1 MPLKNGE
8 LTTAEIRTLVKAHNK
23 LTNINIPKGAK
34 RADILKIID
43 DKGYKVDHVGK
54 SLKPKPN
61 TEKTIKKK
69 TIPLVTAKAVTAPKK
84 KSAEQVQ
91 KAEEKKKVKAEEK
104 KKSEKIIKK
113 EAVKE
118 FKQAKKSAQKAP
130 KKNVAPKK
138 YKIDKSKQPKTTP
151 SKVSIKIKPSLN
163 TKKIVKKEVKK
174 PIRKVLKPTQ
184 KPTGSA
190 VVQPGKPEDLKI
202 EPKKKKVIKFTKK
215 QEALR
220 QKIIASNKKKEEE
233 KKKEAPPIKEK
244 IETPEEMFFR
254 NLNFIEGQYLKSP
267 GESGYVDVNDSSR
280 KKILRVLE
288 SIINKKKTSKFT
300 KPEKEV
306 LERVF
311 KFYKSTRAPG
321 QSKKDIENFELFLNK
336 KEEPKAEKKKEAP
349 KKSLPLK
356 IDSSLEQ
363 VLNDALVSI
372 QTDVEAI
379 QASQLEEMSKEEAKK
394 SKLQLRILTRLIDT
408 RKVKGFTPAE
418 KEQIENALD
427 RYLELDLEEVPELAE
442 KAKQLQK
449 IIFKSK
455 N

>member
-190 VVQPGKPEDLKI
+190 VVQPGKPEDLKLNDV
-202 EPKKKKVIKFTKK
+202 EKNRCLKAVNNAKSVIRLYEK
-215 QEALR
+215 QKG
-220 QKIIASNKKKEEE
+220 KIKDSDFSSKKELMETIKDIRDVLPQLKSCPKSE
-233 KKKEAPPIKEK
+233 QDIINKALSLVDKRKAEKKKKKEAPPIKEK

-321 QSKKDIENFELFLNK
+321 QSKKDIENFESFLNSKEQSAVK
-336 KEEPKAEKKKEAP
+336 KTQKTIEEKKKG
-349 KKSLPLK
+349 
-356 IDSSLEQ
+356 
-363 VLNDALVSI
+363 N
-372 QTDVEAI
+372 VENY
-379 QASQLEEMSKEEAKK
+379 
-394 SKLQLRILTRLIDT
+394 
-408 RKVKGFTPAE
+408 F
-418 KEQIENALD
+418 
-427 RYLELDLEEVPELAE
+427 
-442 KAKQLQK
+442 
-449 IIFKSK
+449 
-455 N
+455 